1 MELTKIGRVNLEF
14 KEVSEL
20 DIDIKKEFQDFEI
33 VTSSFRIDSIVAK
46 ITNKS
51 RSKIKEFLE
60 QEFVKLNH
68 VIVKNG
74 EKNCSV
80 DDILSIR
87 KYGRFTIKSFE
98 QYKRWIGGILKGDF
112 GYSILTKQP
121 ISEILALKL
130 PATIQLAAAALIISS
145 VLGILIGILSAV
157 NQNTIID
164 YIGRVIGVL
173 GQSIPQFLFGMILI
187 TVFALS
193 LKLLPAGGRNLYG
206 KAGFFDQLKT
216 IILPATALSFSMI
229 ATVLRYTRNLMLD
242 VINKEYIKTARSKG
256 ISEIKVYFKH
266 AFRNSMGPILVTILF
281 RIPGLIGGS
290 VVIETVFNW
299 PGVGSTLMGA
309 VTSGD
314 YPVIM
319 VTTLLIATVM
329 LTISFLVD
337 VLSALLDPR
346 IRLEA

>member
-1 MELTKIGRVNLEF
+1 M
-14 KEVSEL
+14 
-20 DIDIKKEFQDFEI
+20 
-33 VTSSFRIDSIVAK
+33 
-46 ITNKS
+46 
-51 RSKIKEFLE
+51 
-60 QEFVKLNH
+60 
-68 VIVKNG
+68 
-74 EKNCSV
+74 
-80 DDILSIR
+80 
-87 KYGRFTIKSFE
+87 
-98 QYKRWIGGILKGDF
+98 
-112 GYSILTKQP
+112 
-121 ISEILALKL
+121 
-130 PATIQLAAAALIISS
+130 
-145 VLGILIGILSAV
+145 
-157 NQNTIID
+157 
-164 YIGRVIGVL
+164 
-173 GQSIPQFLFGMILI
+173 
-187 TVFALS
+187 
-193 LKLLPAGGRNLYG
+193 
-206 KAGFFDQLKT
+206 
-216 IILPATALSFSMI
+216 PATALSFSMI

-319 VTTLLIATVM
+319 VTTLLIAAVM

-337 VLSALLDPR
+337 VLSAMLDPR

>member
-1 MELTKIGRVNLEF
+1 MFKFILKKILFMIPMLLLISFLIFTALKNMPIDPVNYLLPPEAAQNEAM
-14 KEVSEL
+14 KEQ
-20 DIDIKKEFQDFEI
+20 I
-33 VTSSFRIDSIVAK
+33 R
-46 ITNKS
+46 
-51 RSKIKEFLE
+51 E
-60 QEFVKLNH
+60 QYGLNAP
-68 VIVKNG
+68 
-74 EKNCSV
+74 
-80 DDILSIR
+80 
-87 KYGRFTIKSFE
+87 FFE

-130 PATIQLAAAALIISS
+130 PATVQLAAAALIISS

-242 VINKEYIKTARSKG
+242 VINKEYIKTSRSKG

>member
-1 MELTKIGRVNLEF
+1 M
-14 KEVSEL
+14 
-20 DIDIKKEFQDFEI
+20 
-33 VTSSFRIDSIVAK
+33 
-46 ITNKS
+46 
-51 RSKIKEFLE
+51 
-60 QEFVKLNH
+60 
-68 VIVKNG
+68 
-74 EKNCSV
+74 
-80 DDILSIR
+80 
-87 KYGRFTIKSFE
+87 
-98 QYKRWIGGILKGDF
+98 
-112 GYSILTKQP
+112 TKQP

-206 KAGFFDQLKT
+206 KAGFFDQLRT

-319 VTTLLIATVM
+319 VTTLLIAAVM

-337 VLSALLDPR
+337 VLSAMLDPR

>member
-1 MELTKIGRVNLEF
+1 MF
-14 KEVSEL
+14 K
-20 DIDIKKEFQDFEI
+20 F
-33 VTSSFRIDSIVAK
+33 
-46 ITNKS
+46 
-51 RSKIKEFLE
+51 
-60 QEFVKLNH
+60 
-68 VIVKNG
+68 IVKKLLFMIPMLFVISFLIFFALQQMPIDPINYLIPP
-74 EKNCSV
+74 EAASDPALKEQ
-80 DDILSIR
+80 LR
-87 KYGRFTIKSFE
+87 ETYGLNDPLLV
-98 QYKRWIGGILKGDF
+98 QYGRWIGGILRGDF
-112 GYSILTKQP
+112 GYSILSKQP
-121 ISEILALKL
+121 IGEILAQKI
-130 PATIQLAAAALIISS
+130 PATLQLAVTALIISS
-145 VLGILIGILSAV
+145 VLGILLGVLSAV
-157 NQNTIID
+157 NQNSIID

-187 TVFALS
+187 TVFALT
-193 LKLLPAGGRNLYG
+193 LKWLPAGGRNLYG
-206 KAGFFDQLKT
+206 KVGLMDQIKA
-216 IILPATALSFSMI
+216 IILPAMALSFAMI

-319 VTTLLIATVM
+319 VTTLMLATVM
-329 LTISFLVD
+329 LSISFLVD
-337 VLSALLDPR
+337 VLSAMLDPR